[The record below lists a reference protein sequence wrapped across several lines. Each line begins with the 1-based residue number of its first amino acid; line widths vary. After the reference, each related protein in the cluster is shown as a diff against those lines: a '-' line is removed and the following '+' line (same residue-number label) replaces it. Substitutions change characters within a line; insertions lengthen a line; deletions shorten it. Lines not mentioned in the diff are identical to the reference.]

1 MYSMRVRLLHLTCQ
15 PRITGYHMDDL
26 RPIAPPLSGGDEHGL
41 HTPDRHGH
49 LAPIEDGLEFI
60 NTGRLVRGRRVEEL
74 GDSDATLAWFAA
86 HNLLH
91 DDAKARLRS
100 RYLADP
106 AVGETDVARIQRVRD
121 ALRGLLEANVSSRQ
135 PAAADLRIVNRAL
148 RTHYAYVLVPAPDGI
163 SLDHQHVGDPIGG
176 ALERLAECVARELS
190 QGRPDRLRFCE
201 SPDCGEAFVDN
212 SRTGRRR
219 WCDMATCGNRA
230 KAARLRQRRRV
241 SAAVDIAAP
250 RAPRV
255 VSIEPSA

>member
-1 MYSMRVRLLHLTCQ
+1 MRLTCQ
-15 PRITGYHMDDL
+15 PRITGYHMHDL
-26 RPIAPPLSGGDEHGL
+26 RPIAPPLSGGDEHGHHAL
-41 HTPDRHGH
+41 DRHGH

-60 NTGRLVRGRRVEEL
+60 NTGRLVRGRRIEEV
-74 GDSDATLAWFAA
+74 GDPEATLAWLGG

-91 DDAKARLRS
+91 DDAKARLRA

-106 AVGETDVARIQRVRD
+106 AVGEADVALIQRVRD
-121 ALRGLLEANVSSRQ
+121 ALRGLLEANVADR
-135 PAAADLRIVNRAL
+135 PAAAVDLRTVNRAL
-148 RTHYAYVLVPAPDGI
+148 RTNYVYVLVPAPDGV
-163 SLDHQHVGDPIGG
+163 SLDHQHVGDPIEG

-201 SPDCGEAFVDN
+201 SPDCGEAFIDR

-241 SAAVDIAAP
+241 SAALDVAAP
-250 RAPRV
+250 DAPRV